1 MNTTPILKSVV
12 LFSLLFLATPSLPA
26 VEPSVAYY
34 PYHRKLRARVD
45 VSMHPESSAVTG
57 ANVVLTLKG
66 SDKSI
71 TKGRIARLKNGIGET
86 VLNTP
91 DLKNGIYSVRFALAG
106 GPQKLQQPFHAEF
119 ERKVWPWEHN
129 DIGKSRLIIPPF
141 TPLQVT
147 AAGNGKTQVSSVLR
161 KHTMN
166 GFGLWDQVKSRDIDI
181 LAGPVRLVA
190 GVQGAPVKWNYQPLK
205 LAEQSDDRVIVNSS
219 FSGGPISAKATSE
232 FDYDGMMKVTLRI
245 HPATDSTAVDYLDL
259 VIPLKQDVAE
269 LMHIIG
275 PSIRANPV
283 GFVPSGTGV
292 VWNSK
297 DQQEIWHQPSA
308 PSTRYNMIHGT
319 FVPYVWL
326 GGPERGVCWFADTDR
341 DWSLDDDRAALE
353 IARSEGAVTLKV
365 RLFNKPTVLDRPRT
379 IVFGLLAT
387 PVKPMPRPENGKT
400 WRSWSFHIRYP
411 NTRRIAFVCPCL
423 TWGAEEGDVDVY
435 PRNRDL
441 TIFDKFGEARETGT
455 STVPQ
460 DWMNTWLDGYA
471 NQLRRDE
478 YHSYVTSGFAAMASA
493 MPGVDKVI
501 LYTNARGAEDSTCEE
516 SLNYNPRPLNKNEW
530 DEPKTSLQDFAL
542 YYFKEMMD
550 RGSIDGLYLDN
561 VYAAPNLDTI
571 SADAYVR
578 EDGKLQPS
586 MGIFSTRDYI
596 KRIATMYYE
605 VGKMPYT
612 WVHMTNGNLI
622 PAFSFAQIA
631 LDLEWKF
638 DDKTDFQDRFG
649 RDMLLAQSLGLQAGL
664 IPSVIDGVPESAAE
678 RERLNRTE
686 FGAITVHE
694 IKLGETRVNADEL
707 AKAYTTL
714 FGFGY
719 GLEDCRVYRYWEPGQ
734 PVISSL
740 EDVKALV
747 LARPSTEHPGKSK
760 CLIIVSDF
768 GNGGDVGMTVNA
780 KTIGLRAGY
789 TATDA
794 ETGASLPLAGNKV
807 TFSIARHDFR
817 MIALE

>member
-1 MNTTPILKSVV
+1 MNTTQILQPVV
-12 LFSLLFLATPSLPA
+12 LFTLLVLAAPCLPA
-26 VEPSVAYY
+26 AEPAVAYY
-34 PYHRKLRARVD
+34 PYHHKLRARLD
-45 VSMHPESSAVTG
+45 ISMHSGFREVTG
-57 ANVVLTLKG
+57 VSVVLTRKG
-66 SDKSI
+66 NHRAI
-71 TKGRIARLKNGIGET
+71 AKGNIVRWNDGIGET
-86 VLNTP
+86 VLHTP
-91 DLKNGIYSVRFALAG
+91 DLKNGIYSVRFILQG
-106 GPQKLQQPFHAEF
+106 GPRELQQPLHVEF

-141 TPLQVT
+141 TPLEVT
-147 AAGNGKTQVSSVLR
+147 AAENSSMQVSSVLR
-161 KHTMN
+161 THTMN
-166 GFGLWDQVKSRDIDI
+166 GFGLWDQVNSRDLDI

-190 GVQGAPVKWNYQPLK
+190 SVNDVPIQWQHQPLR
-205 LAEQSDDRVIVNSS
+205 LAEKSDDRVIVHSS
-219 FSGGPISAKATSE
+219 FSGGPIKAQAQAE

-245 HPATDSTAVDYLDL
+245 SPGAASTTVDYLEL
-259 VIPLKQDVAE
+259 VIPLKQHVAG

-275 PSIRANPV
+275 PAIRANPA
-283 GFVPSGTGV
+283 GFVPPGDGV

-297 DQQEIWHQPSA
+297 DQQQAWHQPSA
-308 PSTRYNMIHGT
+308 PSRRYKMIHGT

-341 DWSLDDDRAALE
+341 DWSLDDDQAALE
-353 IARSEGAVTLKV
+353 IERSEDAVTLKV
-365 RLFNKPTVLDRPRT
+365 RLFNKRTVLDRNRT

-387 PVKPMPRPENGKT
+387 PVKPLPEPENGKT

-411 NTRRIAFVCPCL
+411 HSRRIAFVCPCL

-441 TIFDKFGEARETGT
+441 AIFDQFGEVRGTGT

-460 DWMNTWLDGYA
+460 AWMNAWLDGYA
-471 NQLRRDE
+471 NQSRRDE
-478 YHSYVTSGFAAMASA
+478 YQAYVASGFVTMSDAK
-493 MPGVDKVI
+493 PEVDKVI
-501 LYTNARGAEDSTCEE
+501 LYTNARGAEDSQCEE

-530 DEPKTSLQDFAL
+530 DEPKTSFQDFAL

-550 RGSIDGLYLDN
+550 RGRIDGLYLDN
-561 VYAAPNLDTI
+561 VYAAPNFDTI

-578 EDGKLQPS
+578 EDGKVQPS
-586 MGIFSTRDYI
+586 MGIFSTRNYI

-638 DDKTDFQDRFG
+638 DDTTDFQDRFG

-664 IPSVIDGVPESAAE
+664 IPSVIDGVLESAAK
-678 RERLNRTE
+678 REWLNRTE

-734 PVISSL
+734 PVTIRAA
-740 EDVKALV
+740 DAKALV
-747 LARPSTEHPGKSK
+747 LTRPSKDFPGHSKS
-760 CLIIVSDF
+760 LIIVCDF
-768 GNGGDVGMTVNA
+768 GNGGEVGMKLDATS
-780 KTIGLRAGY
+780 IGLRAGY
-789 TATDA
+789 TARDA
-794 ETGASLPLAGNKV
+794 ETGTSLTLAGNRV
-807 TFSIARHDFR
+807 TFSIAAHDFR